1 MPGDDQFGQRFRRK
15 KLLQE
20 ISRLSKGMN
29 NKRVALVK
37 TLSLC
42 RIVDPMNFEGKRK
55 VLEIRNKIAAMCNGQ
70 LDQESKRKLL
80 DICGIDSFD
89 HNDPSGF
96 IKQNM
101 YKEFLY
107 SIQMKGV
114 KLAKD
119 FRQHGIPYVQRLD
132 TYVKGIEDPVYSD
145 PMIFRKG
152 REDSPPRS
160 RMRNSP
166 PKGSRPDRRRGGSR
180 DSLDNYG
187 SRPDGR
193 RGGSRDSLDNYGSRP
208 DGRRGGS
215 RDSLDN
221 YGSRPGDGIN
231 GYGGPWSRYPFDPM
245 SPVYGPDGLPYNP
258 QHSSCPQREAYDD
271 QEPSQIYTNYPYS
284 PNYPHAGPDGLPY
297 PPYKGPYSS
306 YPYDPSFPIIG
317 RDGLPYDPRTLPDTN
332 QGFGGSPRRS
342 LYPNSREQSRS
353 KGRSVSPEVQM
364 MDDDYLADS
373 MAFYNE
379 DPNVDFIADL
389 GDRKD
394 LTRDAA
400 RYDTADLNIDVN
412 PIGGVQ
418 SGLPDDP
425 TDDYVQRMEA
435 RRPKEEPKVSPKKP
449 APPLPPLE
457 PEIII
462 KEIQV
467 EVIREVPV
475 EVIREVEVEVI
486 KEVPYE
492 VIKEVPYEVRVE
504 VPYEVHPPPTP
515 QADMNTSCT
524 DLILEEPVPELPPKK
539 LVADKETSAEP
550 EPTPKTDLCM
560 ATDTKEVFDQSMITD
575 LKEVFDK
582 EIGTDV
588 QEFAEAEGQTD
599 EIVVEKPVVAEIECQ
614 TDVKVVSE
622 FGGGSMGTDPE
633 AVKLISEVGREAM
646 LTDPEAVKLI
656 SEVGRE
662 AMLTDPEAVKLIS
675 EVGREAMLTDPEAVK
690 LISEF
695 GAANMVTDPEQVT
708 ET

>member
-70 LDQESKRKLL
+70 LDQRSQRKLL
-80 DICGIDSFD
+80 DICGLDSFD

-152 REDSPPRS
+152 REGSPPRF

-166 PKGSRPDRRRGGSR
+166 SKDSRLGSRRGGSR
-180 DSLDNYG
+180 DPLDNYGSRPDARRGGSRDPLDNYGSRPDGRRRGSRDPLDNYG

-193 RGGSRDSLDNYGSRP
+193 RGGSRDP
-208 DGRRGGS
+208 
-215 RDSLDN
+215 LDN
-221 YGSRPGDGIN
+221 YGSRPGDGID

-258 QHSSCPQREAYDD
+258 QHSSSPQREAYDE

-284 PNYPHAGPDGLPY
+284 PNYPHSGPDGLPY
-297 PPYKGPYSS
+297 PPYQGPYSS
-306 YPYDPSFPIIG
+306 YPFDPSFPILG
-317 RDGLPYDPRTLPDTN
+317 RDGLPYDPKTLPNAN
-332 QGFGGSPRRS
+332 QGFGGSPRRN
-342 LYPNSREQSRS
+342 LYPNSREQSKS

-400 RYDTADLNIDVN
+400 RYDTADLNIDVD

-418 SGLPDDP
+418 RGGPDDP

-462 KEIQV
+462 KEI
-467 EVIREVPV
+467 
-475 EVIREVEVEVI
+475 
-486 KEVPYE
+486 
-492 VIKEVPYEVRVE
+492 
-504 VPYEVHPPPTP
+504 
-515 QADMNTSCT
+515 
-524 DLILEEPVPELPPKK
+524 
-539 LVADKETSAEP
+539 
-550 EPTPKTDLCM
+550 
-560 ATDTKEVFDQSMITD
+560 
-575 LKEVFDK
+575 
-582 EIGTDV
+582 
-588 QEFAEAEGQTD
+588 
-599 EIVVEKPVVAEIECQ
+599 
-614 TDVKVVSE
+614 
-622 FGGGSMGTDPE
+622 
-633 AVKLISEVGREAM
+633 
-646 LTDPEAVKLI
+646 
-656 SEVGRE
+656 
-662 AMLTDPEAVKLIS
+662 
-675 EVGREAMLTDPEAVK
+675 
-690 LISEF
+690 
-695 GAANMVTDPEQVT
+695 
-708 ET
+708 